1 MSKTTQRIVVLIFA
15 LALIIPAGLVGIGQ
29 FTQNDQGER
38 QVADSAQDT
47 RAKVDPATQPKPTN
61 TTEPSRADFPGIDD
75 ETEAGAKA
83 ATTYLFA
90 VYAYMIGT
98 GDTSAW
104 RELMDPSCEECMR
117 FADNAEQLHA
127 AGGWIVGGE
136 ITLSDEKVTLTKGN
150 GASDGATTT
159 AMVEAAF
166 HEAPAKLIDDPT
178 REPATRGAS
187 QGKFSVG
194 LRFVDGHWR
203 VTSMAVG

>member
-15 LALIIPAGLVGIGQ
+15 LALIIPAGLVGLGQ
-29 FTQNDQGER
+29 FSQNNQGEQ

-47 RAKVDPATQPKPTN
+47 RKKVDPASQPTPTN
-61 TTEPSRADFPGIDD
+61 TTKPNRADYPGIDD
-75 ETEAGAKA
+75 ESEAGAKSTA
-83 ATTYLFA
+83 TYLFA

-98 GDTSAW
+98 GDTAAW

-127 AGGWIVGGE
+127 SGGWIVGGE
-136 ITLSDEKVTLTKGN
+136 ITLSDEKVTLTKG
-150 GASDGATTT
+150 GASDGDATT
-159 AMVEAAF
+159 AKVEATF

-187 QGKFSVG
+187 SGKFTVG
-194 LRFVDGHWR
+194 MHFVEGRWR

>member
-15 LALIIPAGLVGIGQ
+15 LALIIPAGLVGLGQ
-29 FTQNDQGER
+29 FSQNNQGEQ

-47 RAKVDPATQPKPTN
+47 RKKVDPASQPTPTN
-61 TTEPSRADFPGIDD
+61 TTAPSRADFPSID
-75 ETEAGAKA
+75 EESEAGAKA
-83 ATTYLFA
+83 TAQYLFA

-98 GDTSAW
+98 GDTDAW
-104 RELMDPSCEECMR
+104 RELMDPSCEECVR

-136 ITLSDEKVTLTKGN
+136 ITLSDEKVTLTKSE
-150 GASDGATTT
+150 ASDGDQQAAKVDAT
-159 AMVEAAF
+159 F
-166 HEAPAKLIDDPT
+166 HEAPATLIDDPT

-187 QGKFSVG
+187 SGKFSVG
-194 LRFVDGHWR
+194 MRYVEGRWR

>member
-15 LALIIPAGLVGIGQ
+15 LALIIPAGLVGMGQ
-29 FTQNDQGER
+29 FTKNNQGEQ

-47 RAKVDPATQPKPTN
+47 RKKVDPASQPKPTN
-61 TTEPSRADFPGIDD
+61 TTEPSRADFPGIDE
-75 ETEAGAKA
+75 ETETGAQA
-83 ATTYLFA
+83 SARYLFA

-127 AGGWIVGGE
+127 AGGWIVGGD
-136 ITLSDEKVTLTKGN
+136 ITLSDEKVTLAKGN
-150 GASDGATTT
+150 GASDGASTT
-159 AMVEAAF
+159 AMVEATF

-187 QGKFSVG
+187 NGKFSVG
-194 LRFVDGHWR
+194 MHYVEGRWR

>member
-15 LALIIPAGLVGIGQ
+15 LALVIPAGLVGLGQ
-29 FTQNDQGER
+29 FSQNNQGEQ

-47 RAKVDPATQPKPTN
+47 RKKVDPASQPTPTN
-61 TTEPSRADFPGIDD
+61 TTAPSRADVPSID
-75 ETEAGAKA
+75 EESEAGAKA
-83 ATTYLFA
+83 TAQYLFA

-127 AGGWIVGGE
+127 AGGWIVGGD
-136 ITLSDEKVTLTKGN
+136 ITLSDEKVTLAKGD
-150 GASDGATTT
+150 GASDGASTT
-159 AMVEAAF
+159 AKVDATF
-166 HEAPAKLIDDPT
+166 HEAPAQLIDDPT

-203 VTSMAVG
+203 VASMAVG